1 MNVAIVRNRDND
13 QVFGRLGQ
21 PCPERYGRRSVQS
34 VMNALRAAGHTV
46 RIFEGDI
53 NLFANLMEFI
63 PPHSENGNTT
73 GMVFNMSYGIQGD
86 SRYTHVP
93 AMLEMAG
100 IPYTGPGPY
109 AHVVSLDK
117 VLTKLIMERHNIPT
131 PRFRVLGDPDQ
142 RVEGLRYPLIVKPRH
157 ESTSLGIQVV
167 SNGDELR
174 VAAESILTEFQQEA
188 LAEEY
193 IDGRELAIGLLDNDP
208 VEMLP
213 IVELEYKNQN
223 IKILTK
229 PDKFHRSSEEPKKI
243 CPAPLDD
250 KTTDNLRKMAVSL
263 YRLCQCRDYA
273 RIDIRLDRDGNP
285 YILEINSMTTLGQ
298 KGGFVLAA
306 RKAGYTFKRL
316 VWRIL
321 DAAHNRYFNCPA
333 PRGIDTVSIPTA
345 IREPVGSLPFQKQSM
360 VDREDQD

>member
-1 MNVAIVRNRDND
+1 MKIAIVRNRNND
-13 QVFGRLGQ
+13 GVFSNIGQ
-21 PCPERYGRRSVQS
+21 PCPERYGRRSVQL
-34 VMNALRAAGHTV
+34 VMNALRTAGHTV
-46 RIFEGDI
+46 KIFEGDI
-53 NLFANLMEFI
+53 NLFANLKDFI
-63 PPHSENGNTT
+63 PPDPATGLPS

-117 VLTKLIMERHNIPT
+117 VLTKLIMERHHIPT
-131 PRFRVLGDPDQ
+131 PKFCVLGSPEQ
-142 RVEGLRYPLIVKPRH
+142 QAGGLRYPLIVKPRH

-167 SNGDELR
+167 SNKDELR
-174 VAAESILTEFQQEA
+174 QAVEAVLTEYQQDA
-188 LAEEY
+188 LVEEY
-193 IDGRELAIGLLDNDP
+193 IDGREFAIGLLDVNP
-208 VEMLP
+208 IELLP
-213 IVELEYKNQN
+213 IVELEYRDKN

-229 PDKFHRSSEEPKKI
+229 PDKFHKSTEEPKKI
-243 CPAPLDD
+243 CPAPIDD
-250 KTTDNLRKMAVSL
+250 KIANNLKKLAVSL

-273 RIDIRLDRDGNP
+273 RVDVRLDRDGNP
-285 YILEINSMTTLGQ
+285 FVLEINSMTTLGT

-321 DAAHNRYFNCPA
+321 DIAHERYFNCPA
-333 PRGIDTVSIPTA
+333 PRGVDTLPIRNSNQQIKQTSIQ
-345 IREPVGSLPFQKQSM
+345 IQSIS
-360 VDREDQD
+360 DRENGD